1 MEEIVVLERRVGKM
15 LFGDRVADLLCY
27 AACDCLGV
35 DFLEVLARYLAHV
48 YDDVGANC
56 RLACDVG
63 AFVFCE
69 ARVEDCIGYLVCHF
83 VGMSFR
89 NGLRRKNVAMVL
101 LCHFHSL

>member
-1 MEEIVVLERRVGKM
+1 MEEIVVLERRVGEM

-27 AACDCLGV
+27 AARDCLGV
-35 DFLEVLARYLAHV
+35 D
-48 YDDVGANC
+48 DIGANC
-56 RLACDVG
+56 RLACDMG

-69 ARVEDCIGYLVCHF
+69 ARVEDCIGDLVCHF

-101 LCHFHSL
+101 LGHFHSL

>member
-1 MEEIVVLERRVGKM
+1 MEEIVVFERRVGEM
-15 LFGDRVADLLCY
+15 LFGDRVADFLCY
-27 AACDCLGV
+27 AARDCLGV
-35 DFLEVLARYLAHV
+35 DFLEVLARYFAHV
-48 YDDVGANC
+48 DDDIGANC

-69 ARVEDCIGYLVCHF
+69 ARVEDCIGDLVCHF

-101 LCHFHSL
+101 LGHFHSL